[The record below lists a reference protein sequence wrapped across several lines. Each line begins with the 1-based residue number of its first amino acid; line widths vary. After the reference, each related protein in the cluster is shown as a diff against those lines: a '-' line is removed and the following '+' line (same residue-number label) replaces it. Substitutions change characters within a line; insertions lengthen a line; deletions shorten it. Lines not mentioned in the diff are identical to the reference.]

1 MNICLDSWAVLNWL
15 EDGPS
20 AAAIEKTIPS
30 RPVISLV
37 NVCEVLY
44 VISRK
49 HGDRA
54 IQQVLPALRQNLS
67 FIEVNVGIVEPATN
81 STSQPIASNIALST
95 LAINEADDQ
104 FISAIVIFPHAAF
117 AEVLS
122 NKAAATAPK
131 TLVVN
136 LILEHFI
143 VMINLIKMKIIQI

>member
-20 AAAIEKTIPS
+20 AAAVEKTIPS

-67 FIEVNVGIVEPATN
+67 FIEVNEEITL
-81 STSQPIASNIALST
+81 SASRI
-95 LAINEADDQ
+95 
-104 FISAIVIFPHAAF
+104 
-117 AEVLS
+117 
-122 NKAAATAPK
+122 KAAHRMALGDAFCVATALAQNAK
-131 TLVVN
+131 
-136 LILEHFI
+136 ILTGDPEI
-143 VMINLIKMKIIQI
+143 INAKGHWKVQDLR

>member
-15 EDGPS
+15 EDGLS
-20 AAAIEKTIPS
+20 AAAVERTIPS

-67 FIEVNVGIVEPATN
+67 FIEVNEEI
-81 STSQPIASNIALST
+81 SLSASRI
-95 LAINEADDQ
+95 
-104 FISAIVIFPHAAF
+104 
-117 AEVLS
+117 
-122 NKAAATAPK
+122 KAAHRMALGDAFCVATALAHNAK
-131 TLVVN
+131 
-136 LILEHFI
+136 ILTGDPEI
-143 VMINLIKMKIIQI
+143 INAKGHWKVQDLR

>member
-67 FIEVNVGIVEPATN
+67 FIEVNEELTLSA
-81 STSQPIASNIALST
+81 SQI
-95 LAINEADDQ
+95 
-104 FISAIVIFPHAAF
+104 
-117 AEVLS
+117 
-122 NKAAATAPK
+122 KAAHKMALGDAFCVATALANNAK
-131 TLVVN
+131 
-136 LILEHFI
+136 ILTGDPEI
-143 VMINLIKMKIIQI
+143 INAKGNWKVQDLR